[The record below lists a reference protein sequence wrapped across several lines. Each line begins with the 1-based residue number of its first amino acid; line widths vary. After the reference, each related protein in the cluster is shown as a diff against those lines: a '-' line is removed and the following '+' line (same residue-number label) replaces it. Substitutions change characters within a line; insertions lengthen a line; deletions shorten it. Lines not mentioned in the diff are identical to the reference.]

1 MLKDIID
8 DIHNMGFLCSMDDFG
23 SGYSSLN
30 VLKEVP
36 VDILKLDRIFFVN
49 EATKR
54 SDDVVQSVIELAKK
68 LDMETVA
75 EGIETIPQVESL
87 QKMQCDI
94 IQGYVFAKPMPISE
108 FEEKYNKDLAIIDVN
123 H

>member
-1 MLKDIID
+1 
-8 DIHNMGFLCSMDDFG
+8 MGFLCSMDDFG

-54 SDDVVQSVIELAKK
+54 SNDVVQSVIELAKK

-108 FEEKYNKDLAIIDVN
+108 FEEKYNKDLAIIDVS